1 MVRGVDGQ
9 PFSCRSL
16 MIIND
21 LHVRR
26 TRRAFLPFEANAP
39 LVIDTN
45 AELSPAVSLQSLKA
59 VARQH
64 SKIPKC
70 DGSLKTIQL
79 HSGRPFDARE
89 TLLPPFRQHSLWS
102 AYRGNQGSQFK

>member
-1 MVRGVDGQ
+1 MFAGVNGSPCHDVL
-9 PFSCRSL
+9 L

-79 HSGRPFDARE
+79 HAGRAFDARE
-89 TLLPPFRQHSLWS
+89 TLLPAFQQQSLWS